1 MKGSKKTSTI
11 LIIVGAISCMLAGC
25 GKREVHEKI
34 WIDRSEETSII
45 ESVNSQA
52 EESAKTS
59 ALESVKEDIKVLD
72 ESSAKEAGDS
82 QSVDSIIDESSQV
95 QHMDSA
101 VSENIDSS
109 EHKNSVAESQ
119 EGVISVQEKPIESDS
134 IETDSIQQQPIESV
148 AGEAESIAEQ
158 PTESAPEEIAEI
170 QEQNVFA
177 IVAGK
182 RFGHSSG
189 HGAWGVGIEVA
200 EDGSFNG
207 EYHDTN
213 MGESGEG
220 YPHGTIRQCKFYG
233 KFNNVSKIDEYTYTC
248 ELEYLYNEVPEGTE
262 EIVDLVRHIYTG
274 AYGMEGGSNFLILLP
289 GKPRSELTPGM
300 LNWYGNTTGE
310 GQDPSG
316 VITRYC
322 IYNVEGGYLFISSRI
337 D

>member
-1 MKGSKKTSTI
+1 V
-11 LIIVGAISCMLAGC
+11 LIGC

-34 WIDRSEETSII
+34 WIDLSEESSII

-82 QSVDSIIDESSQV
+82 HSVDSIIAESSQV
-95 QHMDSA
+95 QQMDSA
-101 VSENIDSS
+101 TDKHIDSG
-109 EHKNSVAESQ
+109 ELENHASVVESQ
-119 EGVISVQEKPIESDS
+119 EEGVISVQEKTIESNP

-207 EYHDTN
+207 EYHDAN

-262 EIVDLVRHIYTG
+262 EIVDLVRHLYTG

-310 GQDPSG
+310 GHDPSG

-322 IYNVEGGYLFISSRI
+322 IYNVEGGYLFLSSRI